1 MTAWAVCYGGYM
13 DIDQLYDML
22 QTAHRRIDELKIQI
36 VRLEGQVEGQSG
48 AIRKLEDMPSRLAT
62 IEATL
67 NTIQQRLPQQAPPIS
82 PWAILMTV
90 LGWVVSLVLAV
101 VAWVR

>member
-1 MTAWAVCYGGYM
+1 M
-13 DIDQLYDML
+13 DTNIDELYQML
-22 QTAHRRIDELKIQI
+22 QAAHRRIDELRIQV
-36 VRLEGQVEGQSG
+36 VRLEGQMDGQSV
-48 AIRKLEDMPSRLAT
+48 AIKKLEDMPSRLAT

-82 PWAILMTV
+82 PWAVLMTV

>member
-1 MTAWAVCYGGYM
+1 MNV
-13 DIDQLYDML
+13 DNIDELYQML
-22 QTAHRRIDELKIQI
+22 QAAHRRIDELKLQI

-48 AIRKLEDMPSRLAT
+48 AIKKLEDMPSRLAA
-62 IEATL
+62 IETTL
-67 NTIQQRLPQQAPPIS
+67 QAIQQRLPQQAAPIS

>member
-1 MTAWAVCYGGYM
+1 MNV
-13 DIDQLYDML
+13 DNIDELYQML
-22 QTAHRRIDELKIQI
+22 QAAHRRIDELKLQI

-48 AIRKLEDMPSRLAT
+48 AIKKLEDMPSRLAA
-62 IEATL
+62 IETTL
-67 NTIQQRLPQQAPPIS
+67 QAIQQRLPQQAAPIS

-90 LGWVVSLVLAV
+90 LGWGVSLVLAV

>member
-1 MTAWAVCYGGYM
+1 M
-13 DIDQLYDML
+13 DINIDELYNML
-22 QTAHRRIDELKIQI
+22 QSAHRRIDELKLQI

-48 AIRKLEDMPSRLAT
+48 AIKKLEDIPSRLVA
-62 IEATL
+62 IETTL
-67 NTIQQRLPQQAPPIS
+67 HAIRGSLPQQAPPIS

-101 VAWVR
+101 VAWLR

>member
-1 MTAWAVCYGGYM
+1 MNV
-13 DIDQLYDML
+13 DNIDELYQML
-22 QTAHRRIDELKIQI
+22 QAAHRRIDELKLQI

-48 AIRKLEDMPSRLAT
+48 AIKKLEDMPSRLTA
-62 IEATL
+62 IETTL
-67 NTIQQRLPQQAPPIS
+67 QAIQQRLPQQAPPVQ